1 MKKKNIEEFISKA
14 REVHKDYYDYSKAV
28 YCGALKKICVIC
40 PEHGEFWITPAN
52 HLSGQGC
59 KICGIIERS
68 KKRKKSIEQF
78 IKESRTVHG
87 DKYDYSK
94 VEYYNIDKKV
104 CIICPEHGEFWQT
117 PYHHLNGCGCPKCVG
132 QGKTTEDVV
141 EKFKKI
147 HGDKY
152 DYSKVEYTNSLKK
165 VCIICPEHGEFWQ
178 SPTNHLNGCGCP
190 KCSNVKHKTTNEFI
204 KESRTVHGDKYD
216 YSKVEY
222 VNAHTKVC
230 IICPEHG
237 EFWQTPAD
245 NLNGHGCRKC
255 SRKYLSDKNSV
266 ENSLLFIKKANAV
279 HGDKYDYSKV
289 EYVNAHTKVCIICPE
304 HGEFWQTP
312 NKHLL
317 GHKCPKCSESII
329 EKEIRVLLDKEGIK
343 YVKEKRFNWMKT
355 YRLDFY
361 LPDYNI
367 GIECQGIQH
376 FTELKPYYKDFS
388 LDKQLERDE
397 DKFQLCLT
405 NGVSILYFTLK
416 SHFNFRKISEI
427 YNNNLYYDK
436 YQLLEKII
444 RKKQLHL

>member
-14 REVHKDYYDYSKAV
+14 REVHKDHYDYSKAV

-59 KICGIIERS
+59 KICGLIERS

-94 VEYYNIDKKV
+94 VKYHNIDKKV

-117 PYHHLNGCGCPKCVG
+117 PYH
-132 QGKTTEDVV
+132 
-141 EKFKKI
+141 
-147 HGDKY
+147 
-152 DYSKVEYTNSLKK
+152 
-165 VCIICPEHGEFWQ
+165 
-178 SPTNHLNGCGCP
+178 HLNGCGCP

-237 EFWQTPAD
+237 EFWQTP
-245 NLNGHGCRKC
+245 
-255 SRKYLSDKNSV
+255 
-266 ENSLLFIKKANAV
+266 
-279 HGDKYDYSKV
+279 
-289 EYVNAHTKVCIICPE
+289 
-304 HGEFWQTP
+304 
-312 NKHLL
+312 NKHLS

-376 FTELKPYYKDFS
+376 FTELKPYYKDFR

-416 SHFNFRKISEI
+416 SHFNFREISEI

>member
-14 REVHKDYYDYSKAV
+14 REVHKDYYDYSKTV
-28 YCGALKKICVIC
+28 YCGALKKLCVIC

-141 EKFKKI
+141 EEFKKI

-237 EFWQTPAD
+237 EFWQTP
-245 NLNGHGCRKC
+245 
-255 SRKYLSDKNSV
+255 
-266 ENSLLFIKKANAV
+266 
-279 HGDKYDYSKV
+279 
-289 EYVNAHTKVCIICPE
+289 
-304 HGEFWQTP
+304 

-361 LPDYNI
+361 LTDYNI

>member
-141 EKFKKI
+141 EEFKKI

-204 KESRTVHGDKYD
+204 KESRT
-216 YSKVEY
+216 
-222 VNAHTKVC
+222 
-230 IICPEHG
+230 
-237 EFWQTPAD
+237 
-245 NLNGHGCRKC
+245 
-255 SRKYLSDKNSV
+255 
-266 ENSLLFIKKANAV
+266 V

-416 SHFNFRKISEI
+416 SHFNFREISEI

>member
-14 REVHKDYYDYSKAV
+14 REVHKDHYDYSKAV

-59 KICGIIERS
+59 KICGLIERS

-94 VEYYNIDKKV
+94 VKYHNIDKKV

-141 EKFKKI
+141 EEFKKI

-230 IICPEHG
+230 IICP
-237 EFWQTPAD
+237 D
-245 NLNGHGCRKC
+245 
-255 SRKYLSDKNSV
+255 
-266 ENSLLFIKKANAV
+266 
-279 HGDKYDYSKV
+279 
-289 EYVNAHTKVCIICPE
+289 

-416 SHFNFRKISEI
+416 SHFNFREISEI

-436 YQLLEKII
+436 YQLLEKIT

>member
-14 REVHKDYYDYSKAV
+14 REVHKDHYDYSKAV

-94 VEYYNIDKKV
+94 VKYHNIDKKV

-141 EKFKKI
+141 EEFKKI

-204 KESRTVHGDKYD
+204 KESRT
-216 YSKVEY
+216 
-222 VNAHTKVC
+222 
-230 IICPEHG
+230 
-237 EFWQTPAD
+237 
-245 NLNGHGCRKC
+245 
-255 SRKYLSDKNSV
+255 
-266 ENSLLFIKKANAV
+266 V

-416 SHFNFRKISEI
+416 SHFNFREISEI

-436 YQLLEKII
+436 YQLLEKIT

>member
-59 KICGIIERS
+59 KICGLIERS

-94 VEYYNIDKKV
+94 VEYYNIDK
-104 CIICPEHGEFWQT
+104 
-117 PYHHLNGCGCPKCVG
+117 
-132 QGKTTEDVV
+132 
-141 EKFKKI
+141 
-147 HGDKY
+147 
-152 DYSKVEYTNSLKK
+152 
-165 VCIICPEHGEFWQ
+165 
-178 SPTNHLNGCGCP
+178 
-190 KCSNVKHKTTNEFI
+190 
-204 KESRTVHGDKYD
+204 
-216 YSKVEY
+216 
-222 VNAHTKVC
+222 
-230 IICPEHG
+230 
-237 EFWQTPAD
+237 
-245 NLNGHGCRKC
+245 
-255 SRKYLSDKNSV
+255 
-266 ENSLLFIKKANAV
+266 
-279 HGDKYDYSKV
+279 
-289 EYVNAHTKVCIICPE
+289 KVCIICPE

>member
-14 REVHKDYYDYSKAV
+14 REVHKDHYDYSKAV

-59 KICGIIERS
+59 KICGLIERS

-94 VEYYNIDKKV
+94 VKYHNIDKKV

-141 EKFKKI
+141 EEFKKI

-204 KESRTVHGDKYD
+204 KESRT
-216 YSKVEY
+216 
-222 VNAHTKVC
+222 
-230 IICPEHG
+230 
-237 EFWQTPAD
+237 
-245 NLNGHGCRKC
+245 
-255 SRKYLSDKNSV
+255 
-266 ENSLLFIKKANAV
+266 V

-416 SHFNFRKISEI
+416 SHFNFREISEI

-436 YQLLEKII
+436 YQLLEKIT

>member
-14 REVHKDYYDYSKAV
+14 REVHKDHYDYSKAV

-59 KICGIIERS
+59 KICGLIERS

-94 VEYYNIDKKV
+94 VKYHNIDKKV

-141 EKFKKI
+141 EEFKKI

-237 EFWQTPAD
+237 EFWQTP
-245 NLNGHGCRKC
+245 
-255 SRKYLSDKNSV
+255 
-266 ENSLLFIKKANAV
+266 
-279 HGDKYDYSKV
+279 
-289 EYVNAHTKVCIICPE
+289 
-304 HGEFWQTP
+304 
-312 NKHLL
+312 NKHLS

-416 SHFNFRKISEI
+416 SHFNFREISEI

>member
-14 REVHKDYYDYSKAV
+14 REVHKDHYDYSKAV

-94 VEYYNIDKKV
+94 VKYHNIDKKV

-141 EKFKKI
+141 EEFKKI

-204 KESRTVHGDKYD
+204 KESRT
-216 YSKVEY
+216 
-222 VNAHTKVC
+222 
-230 IICPEHG
+230 
-237 EFWQTPAD
+237 
-245 NLNGHGCRKC
+245 
-255 SRKYLSDKNSV
+255 
-266 ENSLLFIKKANAV
+266 V

>member
-14 REVHKDYYDYSKAV
+14 REVHKDHYDYSKAV

-59 KICGIIERS
+59 KICGLIERS

-94 VEYYNIDKKV
+94 VKYHNIDKKV

-141 EKFKKI
+141 EEFKKI

-237 EFWQTPAD
+237 EFWQTP
-245 NLNGHGCRKC
+245 
-255 SRKYLSDKNSV
+255 
-266 ENSLLFIKKANAV
+266 
-279 HGDKYDYSKV
+279 
-289 EYVNAHTKVCIICPE
+289 
-304 HGEFWQTP
+304 

-317 GHKCPKCSESII
+317 GHKCLKCSESII

-376 FTELKPYYKDFS
+376 FAELKPYYKDFS

-416 SHFNFRKISEI
+416 SHFNFREISEI

>member
-14 REVHKDYYDYSKAV
+14 REVHKDHYDYSKAV

-59 KICGIIERS
+59 KICGLIERS

-94 VEYYNIDKKV
+94 VKYHNIDKKV

-141 EKFKKI
+141 EEFKKI

-204 KESRTVHGDKYD
+204 KESRT
-216 YSKVEY
+216 
-222 VNAHTKVC
+222 
-230 IICPEHG
+230 
-237 EFWQTPAD
+237 
-245 NLNGHGCRKC
+245 
-255 SRKYLSDKNSV
+255 
-266 ENSLLFIKKANAV
+266 V

>member
-1 MKKKNIEEFISKA
+1 MLF
-14 REVHKDYYDYSKAV
+14 R
-28 YCGALKKICVIC
+28 
-40 PEHGEFWITPAN
+40 
-52 HLSGQGC
+52 SGL
-59 KICGIIERS
+59 IERS

-94 VEYYNIDKKV
+94 VKYHNIDKKV

-141 EKFKKI
+141 EEFKKI

-165 VCIICPEHGEFWQ
+165 VCIICPEHAEFWQ
-178 SPTNHLNGCGCP
+178 SSTNRLNGCGCP

-204 KESRTVHGDKYD
+204 KESRT
-216 YSKVEY
+216 
-222 VNAHTKVC
+222 
-230 IICPEHG
+230 
-237 EFWQTPAD
+237 
-245 NLNGHGCRKC
+245 
-255 SRKYLSDKNSV
+255 
-266 ENSLLFIKKANAV
+266 V

>member
-14 REVHKDYYDYSKAV
+14 REVHKDHYDYSKAV

-59 KICGIIERS
+59 KICGLIERS

-94 VEYYNIDKKV
+94 VKYHNIDKKV

-117 PYHHLNGCGCPKCVG
+117 PYHHLNGCGCQKCVG

-141 EKFKKI
+141 EEFKKI

-204 KESRTVHGDKYD
+204 KESRT
-216 YSKVEY
+216 
-222 VNAHTKVC
+222 
-230 IICPEHG
+230 
-237 EFWQTPAD
+237 
-245 NLNGHGCRKC
+245 
-255 SRKYLSDKNSV
+255 
-266 ENSLLFIKKANAV
+266 V

-376 FTELKPYYKDFS
+376 FTELKTYYKDFS

-416 SHFNFRKISEI
+416 SHFNFREISEI

-436 YQLLEKII
+436 YQLLEKIT

>member
-14 REVHKDYYDYSKAV
+14 REVHKDHYDYSKAV

-94 VEYYNIDKKV
+94 VKYHNIDKKV

-141 EKFKKI
+141 EEFKKI

-204 KESRTVHGDKYD
+204 KESRT
-216 YSKVEY
+216 
-222 VNAHTKVC
+222 
-230 IICPEHG
+230 
-237 EFWQTPAD
+237 
-245 NLNGHGCRKC
+245 
-255 SRKYLSDKNSV
+255 
-266 ENSLLFIKKANAV
+266 V

-436 YQLLEKII
+436 YQLLEKIT

>member
-14 REVHKDYYDYSKAV
+14 REVHKDHYDYSKAV

-59 KICGIIERS
+59 KICGLIERS

-94 VEYYNIDKKV
+94 VKYHNIDKKV

-141 EKFKKI
+141 EEFKKI

-204 KESRTVHGDKYD
+204 KESRT
-216 YSKVEY
+216 
-222 VNAHTKVC
+222 
-230 IICPEHG
+230 
-237 EFWQTPAD
+237 
-245 NLNGHGCRKC
+245 
-255 SRKYLSDKNSV
+255 
-266 ENSLLFIKKANAV
+266 V

-416 SHFNFRKISEI
+416 SHFKFRKISEI

-436 YQLLEKII
+436 YQLLEKIT

>member
-141 EKFKKI
+141 EEFKKI

-230 IICPEHG
+230 IICPEH
-237 EFWQTPAD
+237 
-245 NLNGHGCRKC
+245 
-255 SRKYLSDKNSV
+255 S
-266 ENSLLFIKKANAV
+266 
-279 HGDKYDYSKV
+279 
-289 EYVNAHTKVCIICPE
+289 
-304 HGEFWQTP
+304 EFWQTP

>member
-78 IKESRTVHG
+78 IKESKTVHG

-94 VEYYNIDKKV
+94 VKYYNIDKKV

-141 EKFKKI
+141 EEFKKI

-237 EFWQTPAD
+237 EFWQTP
-245 NLNGHGCRKC
+245 
-255 SRKYLSDKNSV
+255 
-266 ENSLLFIKKANAV
+266 
-279 HGDKYDYSKV
+279 
-289 EYVNAHTKVCIICPE
+289 
-304 HGEFWQTP
+304 
-312 NKHLL
+312 NKHLS

>member
-141 EKFKKI
+141 EEFKKI

-237 EFWQTPAD
+237 EFWQTP
-245 NLNGHGCRKC
+245 
-255 SRKYLSDKNSV
+255 
-266 ENSLLFIKKANAV
+266 
-279 HGDKYDYSKV
+279 
-289 EYVNAHTKVCIICPE
+289 
-304 HGEFWQTP
+304 

-343 YVKEKRFNWMKT
+343 YVK
-355 YRLDFY
+355 
-361 LPDYNI
+361 
-367 GIECQGIQH
+367 
-376 FTELKPYYKDFS
+376 
-388 LDKQLERDE
+388 
-397 DKFQLCLT
+397 
-405 NGVSILYFTLK
+405 
-416 SHFNFRKISEI
+416 
-427 YNNNLYYDK
+427 
-436 YQLLEKII
+436 
-444 RKKQLHL
+444 

>member
-141 EKFKKI
+141 EEFKKI

-204 KESRTVHGDKYD
+204 KESRT
-216 YSKVEY
+216 
-222 VNAHTKVC
+222 
-230 IICPEHG
+230 
-237 EFWQTPAD
+237 
-245 NLNGHGCRKC
+245 
-255 SRKYLSDKNSV
+255 
-266 ENSLLFIKKANAV
+266 V

-416 SHFNFRKISEI
+416 SHFNFREISEI

-436 YQLLEKII
+436 YQLLEKIT

>member
-14 REVHKDYYDYSKAV
+14 REVHKDHYDYSKAV

-59 KICGIIERS
+59 KICGLIERS

-94 VEYYNIDKKV
+94 VKYHNIDKKV

-141 EKFKKI
+141 EEFKKI

-204 KESRTVHGDKYD
+204 KESRT
-216 YSKVEY
+216 
-222 VNAHTKVC
+222 
-230 IICPEHG
+230 
-237 EFWQTPAD
+237 
-245 NLNGHGCRKC
+245 
-255 SRKYLSDKNSV
+255 
-266 ENSLLFIKKANAV
+266 V

-397 DKFQLCLT
+397 DKFQLCLA

-416 SHFNFRKISEI
+416 SHFNFREISEI

-436 YQLLEKII
+436 YQLLEKIT

>member
-78 IKESRTVHG
+78 IKESKTVHG

-141 EKFKKI
+141 EEFKKI

-204 KESRTVHGDKYD
+204 KESRT
-216 YSKVEY
+216 
-222 VNAHTKVC
+222 
-230 IICPEHG
+230 
-237 EFWQTPAD
+237 
-245 NLNGHGCRKC
+245 
-255 SRKYLSDKNSV
+255 
-266 ENSLLFIKKANAV
+266 V

>member
-141 EKFKKI
+141 EEFKKI

-152 DYSKVEYTNSLKK
+152 DYSKAEYTNSLKK

-204 KESRTVHGDKYD
+204 KESRT
-216 YSKVEY
+216 
-222 VNAHTKVC
+222 
-230 IICPEHG
+230 
-237 EFWQTPAD
+237 
-245 NLNGHGCRKC
+245 
-255 SRKYLSDKNSV
+255 
-266 ENSLLFIKKANAV
+266 V

-376 FTELKPYYKDFS
+376 FTELKLYYKDFS

>member
-1 MKKKNIEEFISKA
+1 M
-14 REVHKDYYDYSKAV
+14 
-28 YCGALKKICVIC
+28 
-40 PEHGEFWITPAN
+40 
-52 HLSGQGC
+52 
-59 KICGIIERS
+59 
-68 KKRKKSIEQF
+68 
-78 IKESRTVHG
+78 
-87 DKYDYSK
+87 
-94 VEYYNIDKKV
+94 
-104 CIICPEHGEFWQT
+104 
-117 PYHHLNGCGCPKCVG
+117 
-132 QGKTTEDVV
+132 
-141 EKFKKI
+141 
-147 HGDKY
+147 
-152 DYSKVEYTNSLKK
+152 
-165 VCIICPEHGEFWQ
+165 
-178 SPTNHLNGCGCP
+178 
-190 KCSNVKHKTTNEFI
+190 
-204 KESRTVHGDKYD
+204 
-216 YSKVEY
+216 
-222 VNAHTKVC
+222 
-230 IICPEHG
+230 
-237 EFWQTPAD
+237 
-245 NLNGHGCRKC
+245 
-255 SRKYLSDKNSV
+255 
-266 ENSLLFIKKANAV
+266 
-279 HGDKYDYSKV
+279 
-289 EYVNAHTKVCIICPE
+289 NAHTKVCIICPE

-416 SHFNFRKISEI
+416 SHFNFREISEI

-436 YQLLEKII
+436 YQLLEKIT

>member
-14 REVHKDYYDYSKAV
+14 REVHKDHYDYSKAV

-59 KICGIIERS
+59 KICGLIERS

-94 VEYYNIDKKV
+94 VKYHNIDKKV

-141 EKFKKI
+141 EEFKKI
-147 HGDKY
+147 HEDKY

-204 KESRTVHGDKYD
+204 KESRT
-216 YSKVEY
+216 
-222 VNAHTKVC
+222 
-230 IICPEHG
+230 
-237 EFWQTPAD
+237 
-245 NLNGHGCRKC
+245 
-255 SRKYLSDKNSV
+255 
-266 ENSLLFIKKANAV
+266 V

>member
-237 EFWQTPAD
+237 EFWQTP
-245 NLNGHGCRKC
+245 
-255 SRKYLSDKNSV
+255 
-266 ENSLLFIKKANAV
+266 
-279 HGDKYDYSKV
+279 
-289 EYVNAHTKVCIICPE
+289 
-304 HGEFWQTP
+304 

>member
-14 REVHKDYYDYSKAV
+14 REVHKDHYDYSKAV

-59 KICGIIERS
+59 KICGLIERS

-78 IKESRTVHG
+78 IKETRTVHG

-94 VEYYNIDKKV
+94 VTYHNIDKKV

-141 EKFKKI
+141 EEFKKI

-204 KESRTVHGDKYD
+204 KESRT
-216 YSKVEY
+216 
-222 VNAHTKVC
+222 
-230 IICPEHG
+230 
-237 EFWQTPAD
+237 
-245 NLNGHGCRKC
+245 
-255 SRKYLSDKNSV
+255 
-266 ENSLLFIKKANAV
+266 V

-416 SHFNFRKISEI
+416 SHFNFREISEI

-436 YQLLEKII
+436 YQLLEKIT

>member
-141 EKFKKI
+141 EEFKKI

-289 EYVNAHTKVCIICPE
+289 EYVNAHTKVCSICPE

-416 SHFNFRKISEI
+416 SHFNFREISEI

-436 YQLLEKII
+436 YQLLEKIT

>member
-59 KICGIIERS
+59 KICGLIERS

-141 EKFKKI
+141 EEFKKI

-204 KESRTVHGDKYD
+204 KESRT
-216 YSKVEY
+216 
-222 VNAHTKVC
+222 
-230 IICPEHG
+230 
-237 EFWQTPAD
+237 
-245 NLNGHGCRKC
+245 
-255 SRKYLSDKNSV
+255 
-266 ENSLLFIKKANAV
+266 V

-416 SHFNFRKISEI
+416 SHFKFRKISEI